1 MYLGIDCGTQSLKVL
16 AWNPIDLSASSA
28 SESYDLI
35 GNLPPGHKEQHP
47 SNWIDAL
54 ELCMGALG
62 QQGVDLSAV
71 RGIGVSGQQH
81 GLVVLDSSH
90 RVIRPAKLWNDTSTE
105 PQCRSIL
112 EAAGGTYSYMDE
124 IGNALPPGFTASKI
138 AWIKEHEPD
147 SYLRICSLML
157 PHDYLNFYLTGEMTA
172 EAGDASGTGYFRIR
186 EREWSTQALTWIDPD
201 TDLESCLS
209 RLIQSDE
216 AAGTLRASLA
226 QEWGMSAA
234 VTVSSGGGDNM
245 MGAIGSGNVSPG
257 TLTLSLGTSG
267 TLYSCSSSPV
277 IDTRGEVAAF
287 CTSTGCWLPLVC
299 TMNVTVATEM
309 VRAGFSEASLEDF
322 DQQIDQVPPGSKG
335 LLLLPY
341 LEGERVPNSPEGTGV
356 FLGIRPATASTPYLG
371 RAAMEGVTLGL
382 KYGLER
388 LKELGLAPSE
398 IRLIGGGS
406 RSRVWRG
413 IVADALG
420 VTCVCPSNE
429 EGPAFGAALQAAWC
443 DQGGDI
449 STLVEEYVELDESTR
464 QIPEPRLHAT
474 YEELYGVY
482 TKLSETLLKSD
493 VFPNHRRFIERK
505 DGP

>member
-1 MYLGIDCGTQSLKVL
+1 MYLGIDCGTQSLKILV
-16 AWNPIDLSASSA
+16 WDPINRTSYSS

-35 GNLPPGHKEQHP
+35 ENLPPGHKEQHP

-54 ELCMGALG
+54 ESCMGALR
-62 QQGVDLSAV
+62 QQGVDLGAV

-81 GLVVLDSSH
+81 GLVVLDSSDH
-90 RVIRPAKLWNDTSTE
+90 VIRPAKLWNDTSTE

-112 EAAGGTYSYMDE
+112 KAAGGTSSYMDE

-138 AWIKEHEPD
+138 AWIKQHEPD
-147 SYLRICSLML
+147 SYLRIHSLML

-172 EAGDASGTGYFRIR
+172 EPGDASGTGYFRVR
-186 EREWSTQALTWIDPD
+186 QREWSTQALSWIDPD
-201 TDLESCLS
+201 RDLESCLP
-209 RLIQSDE
+209 RLIPSNQP
-216 AAGTLRASLA
+216 AGALRSVLA
-226 QEWGMSAA
+226 QKWGMGAA

-257 TLTLSLGTSG
+257 TITVSLGTSG

-277 IDTRGEVAAF
+277 IDPGGEVAAF
-287 CTSTGCWLPLVC
+287 CASSGGWLPLVC

-309 VRAGFSEASLEDF
+309 IRSGFFGAGLEDF
-322 DQQIDQVPPGSKG
+322 DEQIDQVPPGSEG

-356 FLGIRPATASTPYLG
+356 FLGIRQATASPPYLG

-388 LKELGLAPSE
+388 LKHLGLTPSE

-413 IVADALG
+413 IAADALG
-420 VTCVCPSNE
+420 VACVCPSNE

-443 DQGGDI
+443 DQGGEI
-449 STLVEEYVELDESTR
+449 ATLVEEYIELDEATR
-464 QIPEPRLHAT
+464 QIPEQRLQAT

-482 TKLSETLLKSD
+482 AKLSETLLKSD
-493 VFPNHRRFIERK
+493 VFPSHRRLIERK

>member
-16 AWNPIDLSASSA
+16 AWDPINGTSDSA

-35 GNLPPGHKEQHP
+35 GNLPPGYKEQHP
-47 SNWIDAL
+47 YNWIDAL
-54 ELCMGALG
+54 EGCMGALR

-105 PQCRSIL
+105 AHCSSIL
-112 EAAGGTYSYMDE
+112 EAAGGISSYIDE

-147 SYLRICSLML
+147 SYLRIRSLML

-172 EAGDASGTGYFRIR
+172 ESGDASGTGYFRVR
-186 EREWSTQALTWIDPD
+186 QRAWSTQALSWIDPD
-201 TDLESCLS
+201 RDLQACLP

-216 AAGTLRASLA
+216 PAGVLRVPLA
-226 QEWGMSAA
+226 QKWGMRSAVA
-234 VTVSSGGGDNM
+234 ISSGGGDNM

-257 TLTLSLGTSG
+257 TLTVSLGTSG

-277 IDTRGEVAAF
+277 IDPRGEVAAF
-287 CTSTGCWLPLVC
+287 CSSSGEWLPLVC

-309 VRAGFSEASLEDF
+309 IRTGFFGAGLADF
-322 DQQIDQVPPGSKG
+322 DRQIEQVPAGSEG

-341 LEGERVPNSPEGTGV
+341 LEGERVPNSPKGTGV
-356 FLGIRPATASTPYLG
+356 LLGIRPATASPPYLA

-388 LKELGLAPSE
+388 LKELGLAPNE

-413 IVADALG
+413 IAADVLG
-420 VTCVCPSNE
+420 VTCVSPRNE

-443 DQGGDI
+443 DQGGEI
-449 STLVEEYVELDESTR
+449 TTLVKECVELDEATR
-464 QIPEPRLHAT
+464 QVPDQRLRSL
-474 YEELYGVY
+474 YEELYEVY
-482 TKLSETLLKSD
+482 AKLSETLVESD
-493 VFPNHRRFIERK
+493 VFPSHRRFIE
-505 DGP
+505 